1 MASTLAPSALAPPW
15 YKELTRYHWF
25 VFVVAALGW
34 LFDCLDQQLFVI
46 ARNPAIE
53 DLLKT
58 ADPVYAPLFQS
69 GTISDAQKAE
79 FVSLAK
85 TWGGNATAI
94 FVAGWAT
101 GGLLFGAL
109 GDRIGRAKMLTVCV
123 LLYSVFTGLS
133 ALSDNVQQF
142 CGYRFVTGLGVGGVF
157 GLAVALVADSL
168 PDRARPYALGL
179 LQALSAVGNIAAG
192 VLAVVVGWMQ
202 VAAVR
207 GGSSPTTDFWKYLF
221 WIGAAPAF
229 LCVFIQIRLREP
241 EKWVKAR
248 EAGRATGVKF
258 GSYAALFGD
267 SRWRKA
273 ALLGMLLCVSGV
285 VGLWGV
291 GFFSPELI
299 GDVTAKHLKSA
310 NVPEGEVPGTKMM
323 WTGINMIL
331 QNFGAF
337 LGMMAFTKLAQRFGR
352 KPVFAVFFVLAFLST
367 AFTFKFLSET
377 WHIFTLIPLMGF
389 CQLGLFAGFAIYLPE
404 LFPTSL
410 RSTGTSFCYNVG
422 RFLAAS
428 GPFTLGILQ
437 ARLAAGATT
446 TEARLEAFRN
456 ACAYVSVVFL
466 VGLVA
471 LLFLPETKGKPL
483 PE

>member
-1 MASTLAPSALAPPW
+1 MAVLPVEAPPTSTSNTPW

-25 VFVVAALGW
+25 VFVVASLGW
-34 LFDCLDQQLFVI
+34 LFDCLDQQLFII
-46 ARNPAIE
+46 ARNPAIA
-53 DLLKT
+53 DLMPG
-58 ADPVYAPLFQS
+58 ADPAVHK
-69 GTISDAQKAE
+69 D
-79 FVSLAK
+79 
-85 TWGGNATAI
+85 WGGTATAI
-94 FVAGWAT
+94 FVLGWAT
-101 GGLLFGAL
+101 GGLIFGAL
-109 GDRIGRAKMLTVCV
+109 GDRYGRAKMLTLCV
-123 LLYSVFTGLS
+123 GLYSVFTGLS
-133 ALSDNVQQF
+133 ALSGTVQEF
-142 CGYRFVTGLGVGGVF
+142 CAYRFVTGLGVGGVF

-168 PDRARPYALGL
+168 PDRARPSALGL

-192 VLAVVVGWMQ
+192 LIAILVGWLQ
-202 VAAVR
+202 VDAVR
-207 GGSSPTTDFWKYLF
+207 SGSPPTSDFWKYLF

-229 LCVFIQIRLREP
+229 LCVFLQIRLREP

-258 GSYAALFGD
+258 GSYVALFGEA
-267 SRWRKA
+267 RWRKP

-299 GDVTAKHLKSA
+299 ADVTAKHLKNA

-323 WTGINMIL
+323 WTGTNMVV

-337 LGMMAFTKLAQRFGR
+337 LGMMTFTKLAQRFGR
-352 KPVFAVFFVLAFLST
+352 KPIFALFFVLAFLST
-367 AFTFKFLSET
+367 ACTFKFLTEP
-377 WHIFTLIPLMGF
+377 WHIFTLIPVMGF

-428 GPFTLGILQ
+428 GPFTLGALQ
-437 ARLAAGATT
+437 VRLAAGATS
-446 TEARLEAFRN
+446 TEAKLEAFRN

-466 VGLVA
+466 VGLIA

>member
-1 MASTLAPSALAPPW
+1 MLTSHIEAAPESDQSSVPW
-15 YKELTRYHWF
+15 YKLLSKYHWF

-46 ARNPAIE
+46 ARNPAIA
-53 DLLKT
+53 DLMPG
-58 ADPVYAPLFQS
+58 ADPAVHK
-69 GTISDAQKAE
+69 D
-79 FVSLAK
+79 
-85 TWGGNATAI
+85 WGGTATAI
-94 FVAGWAT
+94 FVIGWAT
-101 GGLLFGAL
+101 GGLFFGAL
-109 GDRIGRAKMLTVCV
+109 GDRFGRAKMLTLCV
-123 LLYSVFTGLS
+123 GLYSVFTGLS
-133 ALSDNVQQF
+133 AFSSTVQEF
-142 CGYRFVTGLGVGGVF
+142 CFYRFVTGLGVGGVF

-192 VLAVVVGWMQ
+192 LVAVAVGWIQ

-229 LCVFIQIRLREP
+229 LCVFLQIRLREP

-258 GSYAALFGD
+258 GSYVALFGQA
-267 SRWRKA
+267 RWRKH

-299 GDVTAKHLKSA
+299 SDVTRRHLEQAK
-310 NVPEGEVPGTKMM
+310 VPEGEVPGTKMM
-323 WTGINMIL
+323 WTGINMVV

-337 LGMMAFTKLAQRFGR
+337 LGMMAFTKLAQRYGR
-352 KPVFAVFFVLAFLST
+352 KPIFALFFVLAFLST
-367 AFTFKFLSET
+367 AFTFKFLTET

-437 ARLAAGATT
+437 AHLAAGATT
-446 TEARLEAFRN
+446 TEAKLEAFRN

-466 VGLVA
+466 VGLIA
-471 LLFLPETKGKPL
+471 LLFLPETKDQPL